1 VPGEGD
7 PVLSRRR
14 QRLRCR
20 AAPPRGFAGFTW
32 GQLLG
37 SAAIAGAVLWGAW
50 ITRDVHA
57 LQSRRIVS
65 VNLAAMMNDFVMAEA
80 RAGNSPE
87 QTEIDTRQYMAA
99 LQSVLKQR
107 ASGETI
113 LVGEAVVSSSTPN
126 ITAECAKR
134 WASSS
139 SPIPRRAPASPA
151 GANGAAPQ
159 GSGNAGCRPAARARS
174 TEWRCRAGRVMPA
187 PAPACR
193 EGPWRIRPVRSR
205 RPRRAHDGPAALAA
219 VRASWPRSCSG
230 AVSTIL
236 PITTCS

>member
-1 VPGEGD
+1 MTASIQQIHAEGECHMAAAGVPPEQAVAIPAGK
-7 PVLSRRR
+7 R
-14 QRLRCR
+14 
-20 AAPPRGFAGFTW
+20 PRGFAGFTW

-107 ASGETI
+107 AHTGETI

-126 ITAECAKR
+126 ITADVREAVGKLILANPAPR
-134 WASSS
+134 VPASS
-139 SPIPRRAPASPA
+139 A

-159 GSGNAGCRPAARARS
+159 GSGNAGLPASGVGAIGTNGA
-174 TEWRCRAGRVMPA
+174 AGQGGVMPV
-187 PAPACR
+187 PAQPMPGGAN
-193 EGPWRIRPVRSR
+193 G
-205 RPRRAHDGPAALAA
+205 AA
-219 VRASWPRSCSG
+219 G
-230 AVSTIL
+230 Q
-236 PITTCS
+236 

>member
-1 VPGEGD
+1 MATATSSLSVSASTPGEGD
-7 PVLSRRR
+7 PVPSPATPAVVVPPRR
-14 QRLRCR
+14 
-20 AAPPRGFAGFTW
+20 RGFAGFTW

-57 LQSRRIVS
+57 LKSRRIVS

-107 ASGETI
+107 AHTGETI

-126 ITAECAKR
+126 ITAEVREAVGKLIL
-134 WASSS
+134 AN
-139 SPIPRRAPASPA
+139 PAPRAPASAAAP
-151 GANGAAPQ
+151 NGAAPQ
-159 GSGNAGCRPAARARS
+159 GYGNAGLPAS
-174 TEWRCRAGRVMPA
+174 GAGAIGQTGAAGQGGVMPV
-187 PAPACR
+187 PAQPMPGGAN
-193 EGPWRIRPVRSR
+193 G
-205 RPRRAHDGPAALAA
+205 AA
-219 VRASWPRSCSG
+219 G
-230 AVSTIL
+230 Q
-236 PITTCS
+236 

>member
-1 VPGEGD
+1 MATATSSLSVSVSTPVEGD
-7 PVLSRRR
+7 PLPVSSPATPAVAVPSRR
-14 QRLRCR
+14 
-20 AAPPRGFAGFTW
+20 RGFAGFTW

-107 ASGETI
+107 AHTGETI

-126 ITAECAKR
+126 ITADVREAVGKLIL
-134 WASSS
+134 AN
-139 SPIPRRAPASPA
+139 PAPRVPASPA

-159 GSGNAGCRPAARARS
+159 GSGNAGLPASGVGAIGTNGA
-174 TEWRCRAGRVMPA
+174 AGQGGVMPA
-187 PAPACR
+187 PAPAM
-193 EGPWRIRPVRSR
+193 GGG
-205 RPRRAHDGPAALAA
+205 A
-219 VRASWPRSCSG
+219 SG
-230 AVSTIL
+230 ASGQ
-236 PITTCS
+236 